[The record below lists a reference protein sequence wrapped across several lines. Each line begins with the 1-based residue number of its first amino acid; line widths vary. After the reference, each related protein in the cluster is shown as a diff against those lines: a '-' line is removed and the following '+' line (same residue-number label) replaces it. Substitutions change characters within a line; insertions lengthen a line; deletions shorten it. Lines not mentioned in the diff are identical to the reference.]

1 MENNRV
7 LLLEF
12 LNENI
17 LLSEQTLMYMDSST
31 KIYFSESLTDRELH
45 DCFKSGTHVIF
56 HEETENIIRIVNNA
70 NECRFFHDIKLDYLS
85 DRKNSIEEKRNTYEF
100 LHRGLKL
107 DFSFFKNNDLII
119 IWYSYEKNTVTII
132 WKFMLSTLFIRNKA
146 ENMFGEDD
154 LNILN
159 AKRFFTNTFDILDI
173 IGNIVY
179 LFLKENS
186 HSLENLDVN
195 QVRYELHESIFFHT
209 KRDLILKRREMQNI
223 SKTPEESEIE

>member
-1 MENNRV
+1 MENSRV

-12 LNENI
+12 LDENI

-70 NECRFFHDIKLDYLS
+70 NECRFFHDIKLDDINLT
-85 DRKNSIEEKRNTYEF
+85 KEERVNIYEF
-100 LHRGLKL
+100 LHRNSKV
-107 DFSFFKNNDLII
+107 DFSFFKNNDLIM
-119 IWYSYEKNTVTII
+119 IWYSHEKNTVTII

-146 ENMFGEDD
+146 ENMFEEDD
-154 LNILN
+154 LNIFS

-209 KRDLILKRREMQNI
+209 KRDLILKRREIQNI
-223 SKTPEESEIE
+223 SRDLILKRSKIE

>member
-1 MENNRV
+1 
-7 LLLEF
+7 
-12 LNENI
+12 
-17 LLSEQTLMYMDSST
+17 
-31 KIYFSESLTDRELH
+31 
-45 DCFKSGTHVIF
+45 
-56 HEETENIIRIVNNA
+56 
-70 NECRFFHDIKLDYLS
+70 
-85 DRKNSIEEKRNTYEF
+85 
-100 LHRGLKL
+100 
-107 DFSFFKNNDLII
+107 
-119 IWYSYEKNTVTII
+119 
-132 WKFMLSTLFIRNKA
+132 MLSTLFIRNKA